1 MQKTIYIDDQQYR
14 EVEAKLCDA
23 CDIEHL
29 SRACMKLNCC
39 ASQRTDGRT
48 VVYKRIE
55 HPAPKAA
62 EPVLF

>member
-1 MQKTIYIDDQQYR
+1 MQRTIWVDDQQYR
-14 EVEAKLCDA
+14 EVEANLCDA

-55 HPAPKAA
+55 HPAHQAA
-62 EPVLF
+62 EQALF